1 MSDKKEDNECGT
13 YDCETCPNLACGGV
27 PASIPKD
34 SGKQLERGEIR
45 IECPFCHNIEIEE
58 GMWVKI
64 FFAKE
69 DLYHTCDCADSVYRE
84 RRWCK
89 HVISGLASY
98 FDINIE
104 SGPLL

>member
-58 GMWVKI
+58 GMWVREEGHG
-64 FFAKE
+64 AKFVP
-69 DLYHTCDCADSVYRE
+69 DLQATSILGHSCL
-84 RRWCK
+84 
-89 HVISGLASY
+89 ISEAPEKPTGQMKAQLRGGVGH
-98 FDINIE
+98 E
-104 SGPLL
+104 